1 MRKPLFP
8 LDPIKEQYYYPEKN
22 FVEVGS
28 EGCNDLDIDSIDDKD
43 VKEMFIGTG
52 QDSIK
57 LVYRWLMD
65 HKDGFAPT
73 TLLLSLKNN
82 GGDPIPER
90 PNREPYHAIF
100 VQRPL
105 HTIYE
110 LDVFLANANKHLSQG
125 GYLICNCRTSS
136 VKKAVIYSRYPKGI
150 NRIYYGFHYLW
161 HRVFPKIKIL
171 KPIYFA
177 VTKGRNRTFHRVE
190 ILGRMYHAG
199 FEVVYE
205 NTAHGEFRVIGRKI
219 KEPITEGI
227 PSSSPIAKLKRVG
240 KNGKI
245 ITVYKFRTMYSYSE
259 YIQEYVYQHRR
270 LDKTGKFYH
279 DYRVNTI
286 GALLRKTWLDELPM
300 VINML
305 KGEMKLVGVRP
316 LSRQFFG
323 LYTPEMQ
330 ELRTRTKPGLL
341 PPLYYEKVQPESLE
355 GIQESER
362 RYLEAYLKH
371 PFRTDW
377 KYFWGIV
384 GNIFLNHKHSH

>member
-57 LVYRWLMD
+57 LVYRWLMN

-90 PNREPYHAIF
+90 PNGEPYHAIF

-177 VTKGRNRTFHRVE
+177 FTKGRNRTFHRVE

>member
-90 PNREPYHAIF
+90 PNGEPYHAIF

-205 NTAHGEFRVIGRKI
+205 NTAHGEFRVIGKKV

>member
-90 PNREPYHAIF
+90 PNGEPYHAIF

-177 VTKGRNRTFHRVE
+177 FTKGRNRTFHRVE

-205 NTAHGEFRVIGRKI
+205 NTAHGEFRVIGKKV

>member
-90 PNREPYHAIF
+90 PNGEPYHAIF

-110 LDVFLANANKHLSQG
+110 LDVFLANVNKHLSQG

>member
-90 PNREPYHAIF
+90 PNGEPYHAIF

-205 NTAHGEFRVIGRKI
+205 NTAHGEFRVIGKKV

-240 KNGKI
+240 KNGKL

>member
-90 PNREPYHAIF
+90 PNGEPYHAIF

-240 KNGKI
+240 KNGKL

-279 DYRVNTI
+279 DYRGNTI

>member
-90 PNREPYHAIF
+90 PNGEPYHAIF

-240 KNGKI
+240 KNGKL

-259 YIQEYVYQHRR
+259 YIQESVYQHRR

>member
-90 PNREPYHAIF
+90 PNGEPYHAIF

-240 KNGKI
+240 KNGRI

>member
-90 PNREPYHAIF
+90 PNGEPYHAIF

-240 KNGKI
+240 KNGKL

-270 LDKTGKFYH
+270 LDKTGKFTT
-279 DYRVNTI
+279 TI
-286 GALLRKTWLDELPM
+286 ESTP
-300 VINML
+300 
-305 KGEMKLVGVRP
+305 LV
-316 LSRQFFG
+316 
-323 LYTPEMQ
+323 
-330 ELRTRTKPGLL
+330 
-341 PPLYYEKVQPESLE
+341 
-355 GIQESER
+355 
-362 RYLEAYLKH
+362 H
-371 PFRTDW
+371 C
-377 KYFWGIV
+377 
-384 GNIFLNHKHSH
+384 

>member
-28 EGCNDLDIDSIDDKD
+28 EGCNDLDIDSIDDTD
-43 VKEMFIGTG
+43 VKAMFIGTG

-90 PNREPYHAIF
+90 PNGEPYHAIF

-110 LDVFLANANKHLSQG
+110 LDVFLANVNKHLSQG

-205 NTAHGEFRVIGRKI
+205 NTAHGEFRVIGKKV

>member
-90 PNREPYHAIF
+90 PNGEPYHAIF

-110 LDVFLANANKHLSQG
+110 LDVFLANVNKHLSQG

-171 KPIYFA
+171 KPVYFA

>member
-90 PNREPYHAIF
+90 PNGEPYHAIF

-240 KNGKI
+240 KNGKL

-330 ELRTRTKPGLL
+330 ELRIKTKPGLL
-341 PPLYYEKVQPESLE
+341 PPLYYEKEQPETLE

-362 RYLEAYLKH
+362 RYIESYLKH
-371 PFRTDW
+371 PFVTDW

-384 GNIFLNHKHSH
+384 GNILLKRKHSH

>member
-90 PNREPYHAIF
+90 PNGEPYHAIF

-240 KNGKI
+240 KNGEI

>member
-28 EGCNDLDIDSIDDKD
+28 EGCNDLDTDSIDDKD

-65 HKDGFAPT
+65 HKDGFAPS

-90 PNREPYHAIF
+90 PNGEPYHAIF

-205 NTAHGEFRVIGRKI
+205 NTAHGEFRVIGRKV

>member
-90 PNREPYHAIF
+90 PNGEPYHAIF

-245 ITVYKFRTMYSYSE
+245 ITVDKFRTMYSYSE